1 MNYLKYLFRRFTQN
15 LRKAAAAAL
24 SSVTVIIVIL
34 LFVMSLTDVPHM
46 FSFAMGFFIAVVGL
60 IFIFGIVFMM
70 LPAHRYDS
78 DIIGRN
84 FTGPSRMARLFR
96 HSVESI
102 FARRVNYALNGF
114 MKLDEKY
121 SDSMNNDEKALTA
134 FYTGRCYDLMR
145 YYPNASRYYDKAASL
160 GMKTDVLTMLI
171 ARCKGEMGDMKE
183 AKAIYDTI
191 DSKCPLS
198 MFVRTDI
205 GRLYLRRNDAENAL
219 KWYQESIDNHE
230 NYAEALGGAA
240 VANVMLHNFDKAAEL
255 YQAALL
261 NHIPDP
267 NSYSAYYKLTL
278 EAAEK
283 EAARKQA
290 AAAEKV

>member
-1 MNYLKYLFRRFTQN
+1 MNFIKYLFRRFTQN

-24 SSVTVIIVIL
+24 SSVTAMIVIL
-34 LFVMSLTDVPHM
+34 LFVMSLADVPHM
-46 FSFAMGFFIAVVGL
+46 LSFAVGFFLLVVIL
-60 IFIFGIVFMM
+60 IFTFDVIFML

-84 FTGPSRMARLFR
+84 FTGASRKARLFR
-96 HSVESI
+96 SSVESI
-102 FARRVNYALNGF
+102 FAHKVNYALNGF
-114 MKLDEKY
+114 MELDEKY
-121 SDSMNNDEKALTA
+121 ADSMNDGEKALTA

-145 YYPNASRYYDKAASL
+145 YYPNASRYYDKASSL
-160 GMKTDVLTMLI
+160 GMKTDVLTMLT

-191 DSKCPLS
+191 DKKCPLS

-240 VANVMLHNFDKAAEL
+240 IANVMLHNFDKAAEL
-255 YQAALL
+255 YKAALL

-267 NSYSAYYKLTL
+267 KSYAAYYKLTL

-290 AAAEKV
+290 ATAEKV